1 MGAHCYVTCRHK
13 NKYMIQFA
21 LLLLMA
27 TGLFLFLV
35 LILGAVFAT
44 GLYLATRGPKQLNE
58 GRRAFMTGGGGGDHA
73 LFFGMQIVVQVFG
86 SDELRS
92 RIVRILEAP
101 ETSAQDKRRTMKSLA
116 ALLLENRYA
125 WAYGFWEFHNRA
137 EEAIGT
143 FNQWQN
149 EVEASMATEA
159 DEIGGEIDRLHR
171 FSDQKEFL
179 ILTVMLLLDNSEEIV
194 ADDQGDYKFR
204 PTYSQLALPFRQLCE
219 HFEESQYW
227 EQETFARLL
236 DGIRSLDPRVIERDG
251 VFIYPGTRDDG
262 LSSYDL
268 LSESGW
274 KYLTD
279 HSLQ

>member
-1 MGAHCYVTCRHK
+1 
-13 NKYMIQFA
+13 MIQFA
-21 LLLLMA
+21 LLVLMA
-27 TGLFLFLV
+27 TSLFLFLV

-44 GLYLATRGPKQLNE
+44 GLYLATRGSRQLNE
-58 GRRAFMTGGGGGDHA
+58 GRRAFMTGGGGDHA
-73 LFFGMQIVVQVFG
+73 VFFGIQIVVQVFG

-92 RIVRILEAP
+92 RLVRVLEAP
-101 ETSAQDKRRTMKSLA
+101 ESSAHDKRRTMKSIA

-137 EEAIGT
+137 EEAIST

-149 EVEASMATEA
+149 EVEASMATEP
-159 DEIGGEIDRLHR
+159 EEMGSEIDRLNR
-171 FSDQKEFL
+171 FSDQKEFV
-179 ILTVMLLLDNSEEIV
+179 ILTVMLLLDSSEEIV

-219 HFEESQYW
+219 HFDESRYW
-227 EQETFARLL
+227 EPETFARLL

-251 VFIYPGTRDDG
+251 VYIYPGTREDG
-262 LSSYDL
+262 LSSFDL
-268 LSESGW
+268 LTESGW